1 MDLDVQIKK
10 EIGKLQYIA
19 LRKLLAVIQIDIDA
33 EEQKLTVYR
42 DGREPLRISFHDLE
56 KFINNASH

>member
-1 MDLDVQIKK
+1 MDPAVQIKN

-19 LRKLLAVIQIDIDA
+19 LRKFLAAIQIAIDA
-33 EEQKLTVYR
+33 DEKMVTVYR

-56 KFINNASH
+56 KFVNASH

>member
-1 MDLDVQIKK
+1 
-10 EIGKLQYIA
+10 